1 MDPHRILAA
10 LGDAP
15 IDFAQHL
22 GGLVAGGILRSQR
35 SEREPWKTRHR
46 PDQKIRDAL
55 ALFGSDR
62 KAALP
67 VLLEI
72 LNAGSE
78 QALWNASFALQELG
92 PDAREALPGFI
103 ELLRT
108 NPNRLAQLTTDI
120 ETLFTALQPG
130 VELIPDLMDMM
141 RQPDFRGRG
150 GVAGLIATLV
160 QNNPGSEAIYR
171 NDLAAF
177 LQDAHPDVR
186 FSTACALTRFPGL
199 KETLVISEL
208 INALKLDALRDPHY
222 YEPVFDPQSNT
233 TYYRDQLGDDLRR
246 SAAVNGLKACGQDAK
261 SAVAALE
268 ELAGN
273 TSNSELR
280 KSALAAIGTIDPEK
294 RLATPEIDQIL
305 TARETG
311 QSLVQKIGTGQ
322 ASFEDLLQ
330 GLRYPESVSAA
341 SQAIAKLEP
350 EAIARA
356 LPSLRSALTTLGASD
371 TTSDTMLGAYDTIQ
385 VIKQSDPQFLVV
397 ALKTPQTT
405 RFAADALGDLGTEAR
420 FALPALYEAIE
431 GNEWSCQLAIESAI
445 KRIDPNATKLT
456 FTCADDL
463 LPAEKALREAA
474 DTAEGELKRRIENV
488 YEKHA
493 LDQDGYSYRNMTRNE
508 VIAFARAVREVDQR
522 AYNLFVAKLVEHEPS
537 LADALKPAE

>member
-1 MDPHRILAA
+1 
-10 LGDAP
+10 
-15 IDFAQHL
+15 
-22 GGLVAGGILRSQR
+22 
-35 SEREPWKTRHR
+35 
-46 PDQKIRDAL
+46 
-55 ALFGSDR
+55 
-62 KAALP
+62 
-67 VLLEI
+67 
-72 LNAGSE
+72 
-78 QALWNASFALQELG
+78 
-92 PDAREALPGFI
+92 
-103 ELLRT
+103 
-108 NPNRLAQLTTDI
+108 
-120 ETLFTALQPG
+120 
-130 VELIPDLMDMM
+130 
-141 RQPDFRGRG
+141 
-150 GVAGLIATLV
+150 
-160 QNNPGSEAIYR
+160 
-171 NDLAAF
+171 LAAF

-199 KETLVISEL
+199 KETGVISEL
-208 INALKLDALRDPHY
+208 INALKVDALRDPHY
-222 YEPVFDPQSNT
+222 YEPVFDP
-233 TYYRDQLGDDLRR
+233 TYRRDLDQYRDDFRR
-246 SAAVNGLKACGQDAK
+246 SQAVNGLKACGQDAK

-356 LPSLRSALTTLGASD
+356 LPSLRSALTTLGA
-371 TTSDTMLGAYDTIQ
+371 YDTIQ

-397 ALKTPQTT
+397 ALKTPHDAATHD
-405 RFAADALGDLGTEAR
+405 AADALGDLGTEAR

-431 GNEWSCQLAIESAI
+431 RDSWGTQRAIESAI
-445 KRIDPNATKLT
+445 KRIDPNAPKLL
-456 FTCADDL
+456 FTYGDDL
-463 LPAEKALREAA
+463 HPAENALMEAA
-474 DTAEGELKRRIENV
+474 QTAEGELRRRIENV

-493 LDQDGYSYRNMTRNE
+493 YDENRGLRNMTRSE

>member
-1 MDPHRILAA
+1 
-10 LGDAP
+10 
-15 IDFAQHL
+15 
-22 GGLVAGGILRSQR
+22 
-35 SEREPWKTRHR
+35 
-46 PDQKIRDAL
+46 
-55 ALFGSDR
+55 
-62 KAALP
+62 
-67 VLLEI
+67 
-72 LNAGSE
+72 
-78 QALWNASFALQELG
+78 
-92 PDAREALPGFI
+92 
-103 ELLRT
+103 
-108 NPNRLAQLTTDI
+108 
-120 ETLFTALQPG
+120 
-130 VELIPDLMDMM
+130 
-141 RQPDFRGRG
+141 
-150 GVAGLIATLV
+150 
-160 QNNPGSEAIYR
+160 
-171 NDLAAF
+171 
-177 LQDAHPDVR
+177 
-186 FSTACALTRFPGL
+186 
-199 KETLVISEL
+199 VISEL
-208 INALKLDALRDPHY
+208 INGLKVDALRDPHY
-222 YEPVFDPQSNT
+222 YEPVFDPQRNPT
-233 TYYRDQLGDDLRR
+233 YRDQLGDDFRR
-246 SAAVNGLKACGQDAK
+246 SAAVNGLKACGQEAK

-356 LPSLRSALTTLGASD
+356 LPSLRSAITTLGD
-371 TTSDTMLGAYDTIQ
+371 HDPLGAYNTIQ

-397 ALKTPQTT
+397 ALKTPKTT
-405 RFAADALGDLGTEAR
+405 DHAADALGDLGAEAR

-431 GNEWSCQLAIESAI
+431 GNSWGSQLAIESAI
-445 KRIDPNATKLT
+445 KRIDPNAPKLL

-474 DTAEGELKRRIENV
+474 DTAEGDLKRRIANV

-493 LDQDGYSYRNMTRNE
+493 LDQDGYSFRNKTRSE
-508 VIAFARAVREVDQR
+508 VIAFAQAVREVDQR
-522 AYNLFVAKLVEHEPS
+522 AYNLFVTKLVEDNPS

>member
-1 MDPHRILAA
+1 LDDDDIHKLFNA
-10 LGDAP
+10 L
-15 IDFAQHL
+15 H
-22 GGLVAGGILRSQR
+22 
-35 SEREPWKTRHR
+35 
-46 PDQKIRDAL
+46 
-55 ALFGSDR
+55 
-62 KAALP
+62 
-67 VLLEI
+67 
-72 LNAGSE
+72 
-78 QALWNASFALQELG
+78 
-92 PDAREALPGFI
+92 
-103 ELLRT
+103 
-108 NPNRLAQLTTDI
+108 
-120 ETLFTALQPG
+120 PG

-141 RQPDFRGRG
+141 RQPDFGGRG

-177 LQDAHPDVR
+177 LQDAQPDVR

-199 KETLVISEL
+199 KETGVISEL
-208 INALKLDALRDPHY
+208 INALKVDALRDPHY

-233 TYYRDQLGDDLRR
+233 TTYRRETQFGDDFLR
-246 SAAVNGLKACGQDAK
+246 SQAVNGLKACGQDAK

-356 LPSLRSALTTLGASD
+356 LPSLRSALTTLGA
-371 TTSDTMLGAYDTIQ
+371 YDTIQ

-397 ALKTPQTT
+397 ALKTPLTT
-405 RFAADALGDLGTEAR
+405 HFAADALGELGTEAR

-431 GNEWSCQLAIESAI
+431 VDSWGTQRAIESAI
-445 KRIDPNATKLT
+445 KRIDPNAPKLL

-463 LPAEKALREAA
+463 QLAENALMEAA
-474 DTAEGELKRRIENV
+474 NTAEGELRRRIENV

-493 LDQDGYSYRNMTRNE
+493 YDENRGLRNMTRSE

>member
-1 MDPHRILAA
+1 M
-10 LGDAP
+10 
-15 IDFAQHL
+15 
-22 GGLVAGGILRSQR
+22 
-35 SEREPWKTRHR
+35 
-46 PDQKIRDAL
+46 
-55 ALFGSDR
+55 
-62 KAALP
+62 
-67 VLLEI
+67 
-72 LNAGSE
+72 
-78 QALWNASFALQELG
+78 
-92 PDAREALPGFI
+92 
-103 ELLRT
+103 
-108 NPNRLAQLTTDI
+108 
-120 ETLFTALQPG
+120 
-130 VELIPDLMDMM
+130 
-141 RQPDFRGRG
+141 
-150 GVAGLIATLV
+150 
-160 QNNPGSEAIYR
+160 
-171 NDLAAF
+171 
-177 LQDAHPDVR
+177 
-186 FSTACALTRFPGL
+186 
-199 KETLVISEL
+199 
-208 INALKLDALRDPHY
+208 
-222 YEPVFDPQSNT
+222 
-233 TYYRDQLGDDLRR
+233 
-246 SAAVNGLKACGQDAK
+246 NGLRACGQDAK
-261 SAVAALE
+261 GAVAALE

-356 LPSLRSALTTLGASD
+356 LPSLHSALTTLGNYHE
-371 TTSDTMLGAYDTIQ
+371 TTPQGQFSRYFLLDL
-385 VIKQSDPQFLVV
+385 IKQSDPQFLVV
-397 ALKTPQTT
+397 ALKTPHDAATHD
-405 RFAADALGDLGTEAR
+405 AADALGELGTEAR

-431 GNEWSCQLAIESAI
+431 GDSWGTQRAIESAI
-445 KRIDPNATKLT
+445 KRIDPNAPKLW

-474 DTAEGELKRRIENV
+474 DTAEGELKRRIANV

-522 AYNLFVAKLVEHEPS
+522 AYNLFVAKLVEDNPS